1 MQVGNP
7 LGSLAVFAYRLFALP
22 EEKVVISRITP
33 CWQVF
38 VFFLLQELNPRR
50 RSLNVGSTVL
60 EGPQN
65 YVLCWFTEL
74 FSFVIKICHKLKGDK
89 VLLFNHLLL

>member
-7 LGSLAVFAYRLFALP
+7 LGSLAGFAYRLFAPP

-33 CWQVF
+33 CWQAF
-38 VFFLLQELNPRR
+38 VFFSLLQELNPRR

-60 EGPQN
+60 EGP
-65 YVLCWFTEL
+65 
-74 FSFVIKICHKLKGDK
+74 
-89 VLLFNHLLL
+89 